1 MNSPGQDKLSSAQG
15 ADAHPPREAAPGIA
29 RHDVKAVN
37 KKEHRELYKKRE
49 PIFPKRVFGTFRNAK
64 WVIMALTLSI
74 YYILP
79 WVRWDRGP
87 GAPDQAVLVDFGA
100 PRFYFFFIEIWP
112 QEIYYITGLLVM
124 AAIGLFLV
132 TSLFGR
138 VWCGYACPQ
147 TVWTDL
153 FVWVERLIQGDRNA
167 RMKLAKSPW
176 TADKIR
182 KVATTHTIWVLISI
196 ATGGA
201 WVFYFSDAPTL
212 LSDLL
217 TGNASTAAYLFIG
230 LLTFTTYS
238 LGGLMREQVCIY
250 MCPWPRIQA
259 AMIDTDALAV
269 TYDFNRGEP
278 RGAHKKG
285 DTWDGRGDCIS
296 CRQCVVACP
305 MGIDIR
311 DGLQLECIQC
321 ALCIDACDSIMEKLD
336 LPKGLIGY
344 DTDFNLAARAAGEPT
359 KFKFIR
365 ARTIFYSIILIAVG
379 GLMLF
384 GLTARDF
391 LELNVLRDR
400 IPNYV
405 TLSDGS
411 VRNGYTIKVVN
422 MRPETEEFRVTL
434 EGVEGATF
442 RITGDPVDHNYV
454 PDFTVDPD
462 EVHSLRIYVTLAEGH
477 MPDELSTP
485 ITFYVEDLEYGTVKS
500 ARSVFVSG
508 EAR

>member
-1 MNSPGQDKLSSAQG
+1 MDSQGQDKSSSQG
-15 ADAHPPREAAPGIA
+15 ATARAAGEAAPGIE

-37 KKEHRELYKKRE
+37 KAEHRELYKKRE
-49 PIFPKRVFGTFRNAK
+49 PIFPKRVYGTFRNAK
-64 WVIMALTLSI
+64 WAIMAITLGI
-74 YYILP
+74 YYLLP

-87 GAPDQAVLVDFGA
+87 GVPDQAVLVDFGA

-124 AAIGLFLV
+124 AAIGLFLI

-167 RMKLAKSPW
+167 RIKLAKAPW

-182 KVATTHTIWVLISI
+182 KIGITHSIWIVISI

-212 LSDLL
+212 MGDLL
-217 TGNASTAAYLFIG
+217 SGSASTSAYLFIG
-230 LLTFTTYS
+230 ILTFTTYS

-259 AMIDTDALAV
+259 AMIDNDALAV
-269 TYDFNRGEP
+269 TYDTYRGEP
-278 RGAHKKG
+278 RGPHKKG
-285 DTWDGRGDCIS
+285 ATWDDRGHCIS

-311 DGLQLECIQC
+311 DGLQLECTQC
-321 ALCIDACDSIMEKLD
+321 ALCIDACDSIMTKLD
-336 LPKGLIGY
+336 LPKGLIAY
-344 DTDFNLAARAAGEPT
+344 DTDINIAKKAKGEEV
-359 KFKFIR
+359 KFRFFR
-365 ARTIFYSIILIAVG
+365 ARTAFYSAILIFIG
-379 GLMLF
+379 GLMVF
-384 GLTARDF
+384 GLSSRDF

-400 IPNYV
+400 IPNFV

-411 VRNGYTIKVVN
+411 VRNGYTVKIVN
-422 MRPETEEFRVTL
+422 MGPDQGDYHLTL
-434 EGVEGATF
+434 EGIEGATF
-442 RITGDPVDHNYV
+442 RITGDPVDH
-454 PDFTVDPD
+454 TVLPTF
-462 EVHSLRIYVTLAEGH
+462 EVGGDTVRSIRIYVSLPANH
-477 MPDELSTP
+477 LPDEAQTP
-485 ITFYVEDLEYGTVKS
+485 VTFVVDNMENGIQKT
-500 ARSVFVSG
+500 ARSVFVTG
-508 EAR
+508 ENH